1 MSRDPMIGVE
11 ESELDD
17 LALEA
22 LAEAHAATPDAG
34 LRRRVLEVAHAE
46 ASAGQVRSALTRWRA
61 VGTIAATLAL
71 VLGGMLAREARLRR
85 VEVAALDAQT
95 RQLAALAETNA
106 ELTARVDTQERTL
119 VGLRQSLETQARVL
133 RILGAPRTLSASL
146 APQKGFGGGGRVHV
160 DADTGEGA
168 VVVAGVEPLGP
179 DKVYEL
185 WALRGDAP
193 PEPAGLLTD
202 AGRSVYMTQV
212 AQLAR
217 PGEVTAFAVSIE
229 PAGGS
234 KSPTG
239 PIVLVGTVRS

>member
-1 MSRDPMIGVE
+1 MPEEPMIGVE
-11 ESELDD
+11 ERELDD

-22 LAEAHAATPDAG
+22 LAEAYAAAPAPG
-34 LRRRVLEVAHAE
+34 LRARLLEVARAE
-46 ASAGQVRSALTRWRA
+46 ASARNARGALTRWRA
-61 VGTIAATLAL
+61 VGALAATLAL
-71 VLGGMLAREARLRR
+71 VLGGLLAREAQTRR
-85 VEVAALDAQT
+85 AQLASLDAQT
-95 RQLAALAETNA
+95 KQLAALASTNA
-106 ELTARVDTQERTL
+106 ELTARLDTQERTL
-119 VGLRQSLETQARVL
+119 VGLRESLETQGRVL

-168 VVVAGVEPLGP
+168 VVLAGVEPLGS
-179 DKVYEL
+179 DRVYEL
-185 WALRGDAP
+185 WALRGDKP

-202 AGRSVYMTQV
+202 AGRSVYTTQV
-212 AQLAR
+212 AKLER

-239 PIVLVGTVRS
+239 PIVLVGTVQS